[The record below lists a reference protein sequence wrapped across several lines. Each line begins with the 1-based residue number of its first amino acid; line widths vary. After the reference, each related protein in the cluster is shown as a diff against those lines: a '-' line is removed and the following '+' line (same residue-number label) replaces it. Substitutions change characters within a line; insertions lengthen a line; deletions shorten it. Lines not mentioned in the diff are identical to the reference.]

1 MGSYDRSRR
10 GRSYDRERK
19 SNRQRS
25 YERARSYDNDRQKG
39 NDRRDSRDRR
49 RSYSRD
55 RYSRRDRSKDR
66 TRSESR
72 DSKSGSYKNV
82 RRRSFSSENRNRSTS
97 NSNLRTV
104 NTNLSC
110 NEGVNCNGVH
120 TSKCLKC
127 LRNHHTHQCPYYYLL
142 AKNDCTSCP
151 KQLHYYSECQKLR
164 KKKPFPPSEDSYTK
178 PKTNTMC

>member
-1 MGSYDRSRR
+1 MG
-10 GRSYDRERK
+10 
-19 SNRQRS
+19 
-25 YERARSYDNDRQKG
+25 
-39 NDRRDSRDRR
+39 DSRDKR

-55 RYSRRDRSKDR
+55 RYSRRDR

-72 DSKSGSYKNV
+72 DNKSDSYKND
-82 RRRSFSSENRNRSTS
+82 RRRSFSSENRNRSSS

-110 NEGVNCNGVH
+110 HGGVNCNGVH

-127 LRNHHTHQCPYYYLL
+127 LRDHHTHRCPYYYLL
-142 AKNDCTSCP
+142 AKNDCTNCP

-164 KKKPFPPSEDSYTK
+164 KKKSFPPSEDSYTK
-178 PKTNTMC
+178 PKN

>member
-1 MGSYDRSRR
+1 MGRRRSYDRSRR

-19 SNRQRS
+19 GNRQRS
-25 YERARSYDNDRQKG
+25 YERTSSYDNDRRKG

-49 RSYSRD
+49 RS
-55 RYSRRDRSKDR
+55 
-66 TRSESR
+66 ESR
-72 DSKSGSYKNV
+72 DSKSGSYKND
-82 RRRSFSSENRNRSTS
+82 RRRSFSSDNRNRSSS

-127 LRNHHTHQCPYYYLL
+127 LRDHHTHRCPYYYLL
-142 AKNDCTSCP
+142 AKNDCTNCP
-151 KQLHYYSECQKLR
+151 KQLHYYSECRKLR
-164 KKKPFPPSEDSYTK
+164 KKKSFPPSEDSYTK
-178 PKTNTMC
+178 PKN